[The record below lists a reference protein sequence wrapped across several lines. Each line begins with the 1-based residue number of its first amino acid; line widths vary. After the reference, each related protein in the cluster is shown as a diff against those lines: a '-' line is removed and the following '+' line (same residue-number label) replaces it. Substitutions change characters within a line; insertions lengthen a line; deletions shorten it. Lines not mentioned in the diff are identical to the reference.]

1 MDDILGILVPL
12 LIFAGF
18 YVFAR
23 LQKYLKELNK
33 PGAQQR
39 EGAQINAEERMRRR
53 LEALAAK
60 QNQAA
65 QTTDAERQVAQK
77 TGTVRQAAQKKQQR
91 EKPKPVSAP
100 VEEQTQWQS
109 EEEMIEKLG
118 LIEFERREALGEIPA
133 SIRRQRASEVP
144 TSTAV
149 HRHMSSQLTGSSA
162 LRRVVIAK
170 EILDRPVSMRPPHNP
185 FKR

>member
-1 MDDILGILVPL
+1 MDDILEILVPL

-33 PGAQQR
+33 PGVQQR
-39 EGAQINAEERMRRR
+39 EGTQINAEERMRRR
-53 LEALAAK
+53 LEALATK
-60 QNQAA
+60 QTQAA
-65 QTTDAERQVAQK
+65 QKTGTVRQEAQK

-91 EKPKPVSAP
+91 EKPKPVSASAQ
-100 VEEQTQWQS
+100 EQTQWQS

-133 SIRRQRASEVP
+133 SIRRQRASDVP

-149 HRHMSSQLTGSSA
+149 HHQMSSQRMSISS
-162 LRRVVIAK
+162 LRRIVIAK

>member
-1 MDDILGILVPL
+1 MDDILEILVPL

-33 PGAQQR
+33 PGVQQH
-39 EGAQINAEERMRRR
+39 EGTQINAEERMRRR

-60 QNQAA
+60 QTQAA
-65 QTTDAERQVAQK
+65 QKTGTVRQEAQK
-77 TGTVRQAAQKKQQR
+77 TGTVRQAAQKKQR
-91 EKPKPVSAP
+91 EKPKSVSAP
-100 VEEQTQWQS
+100 AQEQTQWQS

-118 LIEFERREALGEIPA
+118 IIEFERREALGEIPA

-149 HRHMSSQLTGSSA
+149 HRQMSSQLTGSSA